1 MSNIFLPGL
10 GEQIEF
16 LFPNLSSASKILV
29 LGSESSEIAER
40 LKKHFNA
47 EVEIVVEDYES
58 LINTNLQ
65 LSENKSI
72 KAKLMEFD
80 HLDYK
85 DNQFDLI
92 YSQGSISLLKRNK
105 IIKEIKRVLIPN
117 GHLYVGEIVK
127 LQQNVPQFVEDIFEQ
142 SFILPL
148 FIDDLHKYYEER
160 NFELAAEKNLT
171 YTLKRFYSET
181 LNKIKEKEKELTD
194 KEKSYYKKLINKINH
209 EAKSFL
215 RSGADK
221 HIGFYSL
228 LLKKK

>member
-1 MSNIFLPGL
+1 
-10 GEQIEF
+10 
-16 LFPNLSSASKILV
+16 
-29 LGSESSEIAER
+29 
-40 LKKHFNA
+40 
-47 EVEIVVEDYES
+47 
-58 LINTNLQ
+58 
-65 LSENKSI
+65 
-72 KAKLMEFD
+72 
-80 HLDYK
+80 
-85 DNQFDLI
+85 LI

-105 IIKEIKRVLIPN
+105 IIKEIKRVIVPK
-117 GHLYVGEIVK
+117 GYLYVGEIVK

-160 NFELAAEKNLT
+160 NFEIIAEKNLT

-181 LNKIKEKEKELTD
+181 LNKIKEKERELTD

>member
-85 DNQFDLI
+85 DDQFDLI

-160 NFELAAEKNLT
+160 NFEIIAEKNLT

>member
-16 LFPNLSSASKILV
+16 LFPNLNSASKILV

>member
-16 LFPNLSSASKILV
+16 LFPNISSASKILV

-72 KAKLMEFD
+72 KAKLMEFA

-160 NFELAAEKNLT
+160 NFEIIAEKNLT

>member
-85 DNQFDLI
+85 DEQFDLI

-105 IIKEIKRVLIPN
+105 IIKEIKRVIVPK
-117 GHLYVGEIVK
+117 GYLYVGEIVK

-160 NFELAAEKNLT
+160 NFEIIAEKNLT

-181 LNKIKEKEKELTD
+181 LNKIKEKERELTD

>member
-1 MSNIFLPGL
+1 M
-10 GEQIEF
+10 
-16 LFPNLSSASKILV
+16 
-29 LGSESSEIAER
+29 
-40 LKKHFNA
+40 
-47 EVEIVVEDYES
+47 
-58 LINTNLQ
+58 
-65 LSENKSI
+65 
-72 KAKLMEFD
+72 
-80 HLDYK
+80 
-85 DNQFDLI
+85 
-92 YSQGSISLLKRNK
+92 
-105 IIKEIKRVLIPN
+105 
-117 GHLYVGEIVK
+117 YVGEIVK

-160 NFELAAEKNLT
+160 NFEIIAEKNLT

>member
-16 LFPNLSSASKILV
+16 LFPNISSASKILV

>member
-85 DNQFDLI
+85 DDQFDLI
-92 YSQGSISLLKRNK
+92 YSQGSISLLTKCR
-105 IIKEIKRVLIPN
+105 
-117 GHLYVGEIVK
+117 
-127 LQQNVPQFVEDIFEQ
+127 
-142 SFILPL
+142 
-148 FIDDLHKYYEER
+148 
-160 NFELAAEKNLT
+160 LT
-171 YTLKRFYSET
+171 
-181 LNKIKEKEKELTD
+181 
-194 KEKSYYKKLINKINH
+194 
-209 EAKSFL
+209 
-215 RSGADK
+215 
-221 HIGFYSL
+221 
-228 LLKKK
+228 

>member
-16 LFPNLSSASKILV
+16 LFPNLNSSSKILV

-85 DNQFDLI
+85 DDQFDLI

-160 NFELAAEKNLT
+160 NFEIIAEKNLT

>member
-160 NFELAAEKNLT
+160 NFEIIAEKNLT

>member
-16 LFPNLSSASKILV
+16 LFPNLNSASKILV

-85 DNQFDLI
+85 DDQFDLI

-148 FIDDLHKYYEER
+148 FIDDLHKYYEGR

>member
-16 LFPNLSSASKILV
+16 LFPNISSASKILV

-85 DNQFDLI
+85 DDQFDLI